1 MKHCYYRKGGRAM
14 EKRRKRGIGLLLIV
28 LLLAGVLVGVW
39 WKKEEKPKKE
49 VSNHALKVTLFKV
62 GKADAIVLEKENYT
76 MVIDVGE
83 EEDGEEVVAYL
94 KGQGKDT
101 VNDLVITHFDK
112 DHVGGA
118 DTLVE
123 DLYVQRAIIPNYQG
137 QTVEYSDFIQALK
150 EKQVDTKTLN
160 ENMEFTVQD
169 MNVLIEPPL
178 SYELSENIV
187 EMDNNFSLITTITH
201 GRNRLVFMGDAEKQR
216 IREWLK
222 TGEVGKCDFLK
233 VAHHGV
239 YETELK
245 TLLDKLK
252 PECAAICTSHKNPA
266 DKETLEEL
274 KKRNVR
280 YFETKDG
287 NITVISDGKD
297 LELHQKV
304 E

>member
-1 MKHCYYRKGGRAM
+1 MKETK
-14 EKRRKRGIGLLLIV
+14 KRGFSLLVV
-28 LLLAGVLVGVW
+28 LLVLVGIIVGTLKQW
-39 WKKEEKPKKE
+39 QESEPAGE
-49 VSNHALKVTLFKV
+49 NVLKVTLFKV
-62 GKADAIVLEKENYT
+62 GKADAIVLEKGDYT
-76 MVIDVGE
+76 MVIDAGE
-83 EEDGEEVVAYL
+83 EEDGEEIIAYL
-94 KGQGKDT
+94 EGQGKDT
-101 VNDLVITHFDK
+101 INDLVITHYDK

-123 DLYVQRAIIPNYQG
+123 SLHVQRAIIPDYQG
-137 QTVEYSDFIQALK
+137 QTVEYSDFICALK
-150 EKQVDTKTLN
+150 EREVEMKALN
-160 ENMEFTVQD
+160 ENLEFTVQD
-169 MNVLIEPPL
+169 MDVLIEPPL
-178 SYELSENIV
+178 SYEFAENIV

-201 GRNRLVFMGDAEKQR
+201 GKNRLVFMGDAQKQR
-216 IREWLK
+216 VRQWLEN
-222 TGEVGKCDFLK
+222 GMAGKCDFLK

-245 TLLDKLK
+245 PLLDILQ

-274 KKRNVR
+274 KKRNIR

-287 NITVISDGKD
+287 NITVISDGRE